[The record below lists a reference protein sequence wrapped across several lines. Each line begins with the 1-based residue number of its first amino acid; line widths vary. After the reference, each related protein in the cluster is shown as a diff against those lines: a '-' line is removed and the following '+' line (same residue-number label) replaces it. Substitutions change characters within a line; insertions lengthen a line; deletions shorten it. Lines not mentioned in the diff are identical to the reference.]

1 VLYADQLGIVFGEL
15 YDGEGQR
22 RWSEHALALEP
33 RVDTYRERVVQAEL
47 CVRGDTVAARQFV
60 EATEWASDLEERR
73 ALGLL
78 AFYRGDAER
87 AEELWREV
95 PRSARDLAVFRH
107 VVGDP
112 AGAATIADS
121 IIPLLQ
127 DTLETAV
134 LVGARYR
141 PQQPGE
147 PWSTRGLFEAL
158 RGNLEQASGGR
169 GPAWMLCLPK
179 RMPSST
185 PGGAAISSGPW
196 PWRGNVSR
204 RSRSWRRS

>member
-147 PWSTRGLFEAL
+147 PWSTRGSSRPSAETSNRHPVGAGRPGCSVCRRGCHRARLEAP
-158 RGNLEQASGGR
+158 RSHPDPGR
-169 GPAWMLCLPK
+169 G
-179 RMPSST
+179 
-185 PGGAAISSGPW
+185 GGT
-196 PWRGNVSR
+196 
-204 RSRSWRRS
+204 